1 MPHSGVT
8 IFLVFFG
15 VSFLDAL
22 LSGNWVRAVFWIG
35 MGVFFFALDKR
46 RRHETH

>member
-1 MPHSGVT
+1 MSYSGVT

-22 LSGNWVRAVFWIG
+22 FSGNWVRAVFWIG
-35 MGVFFFALDKR
+35 MGAFFFVLDKSR
-46 RRHETH
+46 RRETH